1 MPRAQP
7 TLQPTLL
14 PLRGHTMPVD
24 DGQPMRPVVRHA
36 GRRPPPKRRFE
47 PGGLAIALAV
57 SLGLHLILL
66 AIRFA
71 IPQASLFKPPD
82 SPLEVI
88 LVNARSADKPL
99 KPDAIAQFDLNGG
112 GEQETGRATSFLP
125 RMPEVADGEV
135 LKESQTAMQHLEAQ
149 QRRLMTQSR
158 DAPLAIAP
166 ESPRRNE
173 SNEAAPV
180 DDPTSSMK
188 AIARLEAQVDK
199 QTRDYNARPRRG
211 FIGPTTRGTSYAMYY
226 SQWKD
231 KVERIGTVNYPAEAR
246 GHLYGDLTL
255 RVTLNPDGTI
265 YNDEVEVTRSSGSPV
280 LDRAARRIV
289 LLGAPY
295 GRFSDELRR
304 EYDIFEIFS
313 TFRFTKGEPGDKV
326 GDTLEMRSEHRSTAR

>member
-1 MPRAQP
+1 MS
-7 TLQPTLL
+7 
-14 PLRGHTMPVD
+14 GD
-24 DGQPMRPVVRHA
+24 DGRPMRPPM
-36 GRRPPPKRRFE
+36 RRGAPPPQRTARFR
-47 PGGLAIALAV
+47 PNGLAVAIGVSVAL
-57 SLGLHLILL
+57 HIILL
-66 AIRFA
+66 AVRFVM
-71 IPQASLFKPPD
+71 PQASLFKPPD
-82 SPLEVI
+82 SPLEII
-88 LVNARSADKPL
+88 LVNARSADKAI

-112 GEQETGRATSFLP
+112 GDQETGRSTSFLP
-125 RMPEVADGEV
+125 RSPQVADGEV
-135 LKESQTAMQHLEAQ
+135 LKESQSAVQRLEAE
-149 QRRLMTQSR
+149 QRHIVAQSR
-158 DAPLAIAP
+158 LAATAVAPQAP
-166 ESPRRNE
+166 QRVDPK
-173 SNEAAPV
+173 EAMPTT
-180 DDPTSSMK
+180 DLTSSMK

-211 FIGPTTRGTSYAMYY
+211 YIGPTTRGTSYAMYY

-246 GHLYGDLTL
+246 GRIYGDLTL

-313 TFRFTKGEPGDKV
+313 TFRFTRGDA
-326 GDTLEMRSEHRSTAR
+326 LEMRSERK